1 MTEREILIAN
11 SKDQSKYRIITAA
24 ITLGEL
30 QDALARNEN
39 VYKMVGESWISNPT
53 PVNFE
58 GLSFTEGLSKTQL
71 LNRDSLLP
79 TNVPFRGQTTN
90 NLVMLLTNTNK
101 QIASGAMDRKE
112 VYRKV
117 KELNLQ
123 EAINEGEG
131 INWTRCK
138 TDILEGYINLALRE
152 SAPRETT
159 TTNTLGEFSVK
170 VMPAPHAGM
179 VEWFYGGIKN
189 MVDENALNIY
199 DVAALAELINEFY
212 NRLKETTSV
221 ITASD
226 LDDMLKGLM

>member
-1 MTEREILIAN
+1 
-11 SKDQSKYRIITAA
+11 
-24 ITLGEL
+24 
-30 QDALARNEN
+30 
-39 VYKMVGESWISNPT
+39 
-53 PVNFE
+53 
-58 GLSFTEGLSKTQL
+58 
-71 LNRDSLLP
+71 
-79 TNVPFRGQTTN
+79 
-90 NLVMLLTNTNK
+90 MLLTNTNK

-152 SAPRETT
+152 SAPQETT

-179 VEWFYGGIKN
+179 VEWFYRGIKN

-212 NRLKETTSV
+212 NRLKETTPV